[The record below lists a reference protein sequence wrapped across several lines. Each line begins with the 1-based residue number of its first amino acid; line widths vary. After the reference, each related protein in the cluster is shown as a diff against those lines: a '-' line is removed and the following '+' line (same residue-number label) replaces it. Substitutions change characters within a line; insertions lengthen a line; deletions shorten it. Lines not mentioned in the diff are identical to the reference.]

1 MKHFRRLKLLCNPSV
16 ILIAYTLAL
25 CVPNIVLCFTEHLPL
40 FAAASNVLLPI
51 GIYTL
56 TLSLRRNIS
65 PTILMMLPI
74 SFFCAFQMV
83 LLFLY
88 GNSIIGVDM
97 FLNLVTTSSNE
108 AGELLNNLLPALI
121 TVFIL
126 YVSPLIWSAVRFIR
140 KNKLRVVNQKR
151 FRKYGAITAMAGVI
165 TLILSYICVPGFA
178 ITKDIFPVNV
188 LKNLVLAAGRIR
200 QNVHYPETSKAFTF
214 NATSTH
220 QAVKELYVVVIGET
234 SRADSYSLLG
244 YGRET
249 NPLLAANANV
259 VTFSHVM
266 SESNTTHKSVP
277 MLLSLVDAENYS
289 TINSQ
294 KSIITA
300 FKEAGFYTAFISTQP
315 LNRSY
320 TDYFGNEADYV
331 KFLNADSESSVFLK
345 DDALLKQLD
354 HILAT
359 SDKEK
364 QIVFIHSYGSH
375 FSYSDRYDRSF
386 SHFKP
391 DTIKDAAFSNRDEL
405 VNAYDNSI
413 RHTDFILNSIIRR
426 LEAKT
431 DFTTAMMYVPDHGE
445 DLFDDSRKRFLHS
458 SPTPTYWQLHVPII
472 LWMSDNYKTSYPNI
486 WENAQR
492 HLDAQISSSH
502 SFAPTVL
509 DMAGIA
515 TDKVEKG
522 SSVVDE
528 KYIVPTR
535 YYVSDR
541 NECLPL
547 KKSGLTKIDFQL
559 MRQHG
564 IK

>member
-1 MKHFRRLKLLCNPSV
+1 
-16 ILIAYTLAL
+16 
-25 CVPNIVLCFTEHLPL
+25 
-40 FAAASNVLLPI
+40 
-51 GIYTL
+51 
-56 TLSLRRNIS
+56 
-65 PTILMMLPI
+65 
-74 SFFCAFQMV
+74 MV

-97 FLNLVTTSSNE
+97 FLNVVTTSSNE
-108 AGELLNNLLPALI
+108 AGELLHNLLPALF

-126 YVSPLIWSAVRFIR
+126 YVSPLIWSAVRFFR

-151 FRKYGAITAMAGVI
+151 FRKYGAITALTGVA
-165 TLILSYICVPGFA
+165 TMILSYICVPGFA
-178 ITKDIFPVNV
+178 LTKDIFPANV
-188 LKNLVLAAGRIR
+188 VKNLVLACDRVR
-200 QNVHYPETSKAFTF
+200 QNIHYPETSKGFTF
-214 NATSTH
+214 GAKSTH
-220 QAVKELYVVVIGET
+220 QGVKELYVVVIGET

-244 YGRET
+244 YGRKT

-259 VTFSHVM
+259 VTFRHVM

-277 MLLSLVDAENYS
+277 MLLSLVDAENYK

-300 FKEAGFYTAFISTQP
+300 FKEAGYYTAFISTQP
-315 LNRSY
+315 LNHSY

-331 KFLNADSESSVFLK
+331 KFLNADNESSVFQK
-345 DDALLKQLD
+345 DDALVKQLD

-359 SDKEK
+359 SDKDK
-364 QIVFIHSYGSH
+364 QIVFLHSYGSH
-375 FSYSDRYDRSF
+375 FSYSDRYERSF

-391 DTIKDAAFSNRDEL
+391 DTIKDAAYSNRDEL
-405 VNAYDNSI
+405 VNAYDNAI
-413 RHTDFILNSIIRR
+413 RYTDFLLDSIIRR
-426 LEAKT
+426 LESKSGY
-431 DFTTAMMYVPDHGE
+431 TTAMMYVPDHGE

-472 LWMSDNYKTSYPNI
+472 LWMSDSYKASYPNH
-486 WENAQR
+486 WENAKR
-492 HLDAQISSSH
+492 RVDSQISSSR

-509 DMAGIA
+509 EMAGII
-515 TDKVEKG
+515 TDKVQQG
-522 SSVVDE
+522 SSIVGE
-528 KYIVPTR
+528 NYIVPTR

-547 KKSGLTKIDFQL
+547 MKSGMTKIDSQL
-559 MRQHG
+559 MRLHG